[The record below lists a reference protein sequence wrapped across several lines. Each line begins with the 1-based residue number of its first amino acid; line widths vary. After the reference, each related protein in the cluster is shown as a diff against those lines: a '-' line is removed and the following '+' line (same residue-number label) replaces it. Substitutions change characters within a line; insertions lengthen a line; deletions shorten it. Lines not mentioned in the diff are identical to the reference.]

1 MMHEATNSR
10 AFEPAKRKEKTTP
23 FGVNL
28 LRSPVLYRAAQ
39 GPSKKLHLT
48 DAHVRPGTHVVWLQ
62 VQSLLVGRDGFPT
75 LTGVG

>member
-1 MMHEATNSR
+1 MRQQTVGPLSQQK
-10 AFEPAKRKEKTTP
+10 KRKDYA